1 MRIFI
6 IPVVIDATMLCL
18 VRRITALI
26 DDPVPEFLCFFIVPN
41 RSPLLSLTVLSA
53 WSVLYNLSLQ
63 KSRGFGEKSASL
75 NRMEYEQI
83 YRGFMAVWAWQVF
96 ADMFGMWTLKIQMID
111 TKIA

>member
-53 WSVLYNLSLQ
+53 
-63 KSRGFGEKSASL
+63 
-75 NRMEYEQI
+75 
-83 YRGFMAVWAWQVF
+83 
-96 ADMFGMWTLKIQMID
+96 
-111 TKIA
+111 